1 MGKVTI
7 NPAVTETKVVEISP
21 ATYTL
26 ELNEQEFV
34 ALMVLVGMVGG
45 EPEGIR
51 NDVLNPLWKSV
62 FHKKFLENYAFKGD
76 TLHDN
81 YRNQIKGDI
90 YT

>member
-7 NPAVTETKVVEISP
+7 NPAVTETKVVEVSP

-34 ALMVLVGMVGG
+34 ALMVLVGRVGG

-51 NDVLNPLWKSV
+51 NDVLTPLWDSV
-62 FHKKFLENYAFKGD
+62 FSKKFMEDYAFSGRK
-76 TLHDN
+76 LYNN
-81 YRNQIKGDI
+81 YRDQIKGDI